1 MSRTL
6 IAGLLM
12 VAMLSE
18 APLALSQERDHR
30 PPPGMQG
37 PPPSQAYGQGYGQGR
52 GQWDGP
58 PPRGWDQRRWQ
69 GRQDYLRGHPDRRDD
84 HSDAIITGMLGFA
97 LGAAIAGSQEDQ
109 TYARGQMSNRRWQ
122 NYCSHKYRS
131 FDRRSGT
138 YLANDGLRYYCRM
151 R

>member
-6 IAGLLM
+6 ITGLLM
-12 VAMLSE
+12 VALLSP

-37 PPPSQAYGQGYGQGR
+37 PPPGQAYDQPR

-58 PPRGWDQRRWQ
+58 PPSGWDNRRWQ
-69 GRQDYLRGHPDRRDD
+69 NHQDYLRNHPDRRDNY
-84 HSDAIITGMLGFA
+84 SVETTRGMMGFA
-97 LGAAIAGSQEDQ
+97 FGTAIAGSQDDQ
-109 TYARGQMSNRRWQ
+109 RYARRQMNNRRWQ
-122 NYCSHKYRS
+122 NYCSRRYRS

>member
-6 IAGLLM
+6 ITGLLM
-12 VAMLSE
+12 VVLLSE
-18 APLALSQERDHR
+18 APLVLAQERDHR

-37 PPPSQAYGQGYGQGR
+37 RHPSQAYDQPR

-58 PPRGWDQRRWQ
+58 PPSGWDHRRWQ
-69 GRQDYLRGHPDRRDD
+69 SRQDYLRSHPDRRND
-84 HSDAIITGMLGFA
+84 HSEAIITGMLGFA
-97 LGAAIAGSQEDQ
+97 LGAAIAGSQDDQ
-109 TYARGQMSNRRWQ
+109 RYARRQMNNRRWV
-122 NYCSHKYRS
+122 NYCSRKYRS